1 MVYIKIIN
9 NKIPHFPEGMI
20 VSIEGGVWF
29 EEDMSVS
36 TPDGS
41 ISVESYRIATNDEVE
56 TYLRMDNVASPF
68 V

>member
-9 NKIPHFPEGMI
+9 DKIHHFPEGMI
-20 VSIEGGVWF
+20 ISIEGGVWF

-41 ISVESYRIATNDEVE
+41 ISVESYRIATHDEVE
-56 TYLRMDNVASPF
+56 SYLRIDNATSSTF
-68 V
+68 